1 MKWLIAIILIPNF
14 VFSQKDT
21 TISLKDNTNNLVE
34 WNTKF
39 NFTTNGLNQS
49 FLNSFTKGG
58 YISDNVKN
66 KWLDLSKESNILY
79 FELNNS
85 ISYQN
90 NAKKFGLE
98 IADRNIINVSVSK
111 DLIRLALFGNY
122 NYQNQNLNISNT
134 NIRLTR
140 FQQCRFSYSFNYK
153 KLNVKTGL
161 SYIVGNYLTSYN
173 VKSGNIY
180 TANYGSL
187 IDVNYEMSAFISDTA
202 NLNPFANNGNGFAY
216 DLVINFKLKDFDIKA
231 YMYDFGSIKWNPSS
245 IIYNADSTFIF
256 SGVEVDNILN
266 FNDSILE
273 EYSNNEIFTNENSK
287 ITSYIPAQF
296 GFNISKNINNK
307 KISSYSGGINFKWQP
322 HTTYKT
328 TSFSE
333 IFNDGFK
340 ESNYKPLIWG
350 STTYETKYMDIIPTF
365 SFGGYSNDL
374 NIGTVLKIGKKKNSF
389 LLGTDNLED
398 IMNGENAKAL
408 SFMLQFIKQF

>member
-1 MKWLIAIILIPNF
+1 M
-14 VFSQKDT
+14 
-21 TISLKDNTNNLVE
+21 
-34 WNTKF
+34 
-39 NFTTNGLNQS
+39 
-49 FLNSFTKGG
+49 
-58 YISDNVKN
+58 
-66 KWLDLSKESNILY
+66 
-79 FELNNS
+79 NNS

-98 IADRNIINVSVSK
+98 VADRNIINVSISK

-140 FQQCRFSYSFNYK
+140 FQQYRFSYNLNYK
-153 KLNVKTGL
+153 KLNVKTGI

-173 VKSGNIY
+173 IKSGNIY

-216 DLVINFKLKDFDIKA
+216 DLVINFKLKDFEIKA
-231 YMYDFGSIKWNPSS
+231 YMYDFGSINWNPSS
-245 IIYNADSTFIF
+245 ITYSADSTFIF

-287 ITSYIPAQF
+287 ITSYIPGQF

-322 HTTYKT
+322 HTTTKS
-328 TSFSE
+328 TSFLE
-333 IFNDGFK
+333 IFSDGFK
-340 ESNYKPLIWG
+340 ESNYNPLIWG
-350 STTYETKYMDIIPTF
+350 STTYETKFIDVIPTI
-365 SFGGYSNDL
+365 SYGGYSNDL

-398 IMNGENAKAL
+398 IINGENAKAL

>member
-21 TISLKDNTNNLVE
+21 TISLKNNTNNLVK

-49 FLNSFTKGG
+49 FLNNFTQGG
-58 YISDNVKN
+58 FISDNVKN
-66 KWLDLSKESNILY
+66 KWLDLSKENNIVY

-90 NAKKFGLE
+90 KTKKFGLE

-140 FQQCRFSYSFNYK
+140 FQQYRFNYSFNYK

-173 VKSGNIY
+173 IKSGNIY

-216 DLVINFKLKDFDIKA
+216 DLLINFKLKDFDIKA

-245 IIYNADSTFIF
+245 IMYNADSTFIF

-287 ITSYIPAQF
+287 ITSYIPGQF
-296 GFNISKNINNK
+296 GFNISKNIDNK

-322 HTTYKT
+322 HTTTKS
-328 TSFSE
+328 TSLSE
-333 IFNDGFK
+333 IFSNGFK
-340 ESNYKPLIWG
+340 ESNYNPLIWG
-350 STTYETKYMDIIPTF
+350 STTYETKYIDVIPTI
-365 SFGGYSNDL
+365 SYGGYSNDL
-374 NIGTVLKIGKKKNSF
+374 NIGTVLKIDKKKNSF

-398 IMNGENAKAL
+398 IINGENAKAL

>member
-153 KLNVKTGL
+153 KLNVTTGL

>member
-21 TISLKDNTNNLVE
+21 TISLKDNTKNLVE

-173 VKSGNIY
+173 IKSGNIY

-273 EYSNNEIFTNENSK
+273 EYSNNEIFINENSK
-287 ITSYIPAQF
+287 ITSYIPGQF

-307 KISSYSGGINFKWQP
+307 KISSYSCGINIKWQP
-322 HTTYKT
+322 HTTTKSI
-328 TSFSE
+328 SFSD
-333 IFNDGFK
+333 IFSNGFK
-340 ESNYKPLIWG
+340 ESNYNPLIWG
-350 STTYETKYMDIIPTF
+350 STTYETKYIDVIPTI
-365 SFGGYSNDL
+365 SYGGYSNDL
-374 NIGTVLKIGKKKNSF
+374 NIGTVLKIGKKKNSL

-398 IMNGENAKAL
+398 IINGENAKAL

>member
-21 TISLKDNTNNLVE
+21 TISLKNNTNNLVE
-34 WNTKF
+34 WNTDF

-66 KWLDLSKESNILY
+66 KWLDLSKENNTVY

-98 IADRNIINVSVSK
+98 VADRNIINVSISK

-140 FQQCRFSYSFNYK
+140 FQQYRFSYNLNYK

-173 VKSGNIY
+173 IKSGNIY

-202 NLNPFANNGNGFAY
+202 NLNPFATNGNGFAH
-216 DLVINFKLKDFDIKA
+216 DLVINFKLKDFDVKA

-245 IIYNADSTFIF
+245 ITYSADSIFIF

-287 ITSYIPAQF
+287 ITSYIPGQF

-322 HTTYKT
+322 HITTKS
-328 TSFSE
+328 TSFLE
-333 IFNDGFK
+333 IFSDGFK
-340 ESNYKPLIWG
+340 ESNYNPLIWG
-350 STTYETKYMDIIPTF
+350 STTYETKYIDVIPTI

-398 IMNGENAKAL
+398 IINGENAKAL

>member
-21 TISLKDNTNNLVE
+21 TISLKNNTNNLVE

-49 FLNSFTKGG
+49 FLNNFTQGG
-58 YISDNVKN
+58 FISDNVKN
-66 KWLDLSKESNILY
+66 KWLDLSKENNIVY

-90 NAKKFGLE
+90 YAKKFSLE

-122 NYQNQNLNISNT
+122 NYQNQNLDISNT

-140 FQQCRFSYSFNYK
+140 FQQYRFSYSFNYK

-173 VKSGNIY
+173 INSGNIY

-216 DLVINFKLKDFDIKA
+216 DLLINFKLKDFDIKA

-287 ITSYIPAQF
+287 ITSYIPGQF
-296 GFNISKNINNK
+296 GFNISKNIDNK

-322 HTTYKT
+322 HTTTKS
-328 TSFSE
+328 TSLSE
-333 IFNDGFK
+333 IFSNGFK
-340 ESNYKPLIWG
+340 ESNYNPLIWG
-350 STTYETKYMDIIPTF
+350 STTYETKYIDVIPTI
-365 SFGGYSNDL
+365 SYGGYSNDL

-398 IMNGENAKAL
+398 IINGENAKAL

>member
-1 MKWLIAIILIPNF
+1 M
-14 VFSQKDT
+14 
-21 TISLKDNTNNLVE
+21 
-34 WNTKF
+34 
-39 NFTTNGLNQS
+39 
-49 FLNSFTKGG
+49 
-58 YISDNVKN
+58 
-66 KWLDLSKESNILY
+66 Y

-90 NAKKFGLE
+90 NAKKFVLE
-98 IADRNIINVSVSK
+98 VADRNIINVSISK

-140 FQQCRFSYSFNYK
+140 FQQYRFSYNLNYK

-173 VKSGNIY
+173 IKSGNIY

-245 IIYNADSTFIF
+245 ITYSADSTFIF

-287 ITSYIPAQF
+287 ITSYIPGQF

-307 KISSYSGGINFKWQP
+307 KIRSYSGGINFKWQP
-322 HTTYKT
+322 HTTTKS
-328 TSFSE
+328 TSFSD
-333 IFNDGFK
+333 IFSNGFK
-340 ESNYKPLIWG
+340 ESNYNPLIWS
-350 STTYETKYMDIIPTF
+350 STTYETKYLDVITII
-365 SFGGYSNDL
+365 SYGGYSNDL
-374 NIGTVLKIGKKKNSF
+374 NIGTVLKIGKKKNSL

-398 IMNGENAKAL
+398 IINGENAKAL